1 MKLSIL
7 LAGANGM
14 IGSFLYNRFN
24 KDYSITALDY
34 SKGLIEDNF
43 FSIDLIQEADVEN
56 FADKLPKC
64 DALIFLVGL
73 AHKKG
78 KGQEFD
84 EFRRINKQTLVNL
97 LSALEV
103 QGKLPN
109 KIIFASTISVYGE
122 KLNQNIYNED
132 SEKNPFSPYAVTK
145 LEAEEFLLEHYEKQS
160 WILRF
165 SPVYAPNFQ
174 LNINRRTKL
183 GGRFYKV
190 GRGTKKLSLCNLEN
204 IGCAIQGIIEDK
216 VPAGIY
222 NISDAK
228 DYTYN
233 DLLNYAN
240 GKWTLPIP
248 RFLVKGLYIMGKM
261 MNNIFLKENATKLI
275 SDNIFPSDK
284 IRQYIELPYALK
296 KDESTNNHQQDE
308 QKQKI

>member
-1 MKLSIL
+1 MNNIL

-14 IGSFLYNRFN
+14 IGSFLYNTFN

-97 LSALEV
+97 LSVLEV

-122 KLNQNIYNED
+122 KMNQNIYNED
-132 SEKNPFSPYAVTK
+132 SEKNPSSPYAVTK
-145 LEAEEFLLEHYEKQS
+145 LEAEEYLLNNYGGQS
-160 WILRF
+160 WVLRF
-165 SPVYAPNFQ
+165 APVYSQDFQ
-174 LNINRRTKL
+174 LNINRRTKAA
-183 GGRFYKV
+183 GRYYKV
-190 GRGTKKLSLCNLEN
+190 GKGSKKLSLCNLEN
-204 IGCAIQGIIEDK
+204 IGSAVQGILEDK
-216 VPAGIY
+216 VPSGIY
-222 NISDAK
+222 NISDEIEYSYNELLKYVNAK
-228 DYTYN
+228 
-233 DLLNYAN
+233 
-240 GKWTLPIP
+240 WIVRIP
-248 RFLVKGLYIMGKM
+248 TFLVKGLYVVGKI

-275 SDNIFPSDK
+275 SNNVFPSDK
-284 IRQYIELPYALK
+284 IREYIELPNTLNK
-296 KDESTNNHQQDE
+296 
-308 QKQKI
+308 

>member
-34 SKGLIEDNF
+34 SKGSIEDNF
-43 FSIDLIQEADVEN
+43 FSIDLIQEADVET
-56 FADKLPKC
+56 FAEKSPKC
-64 DALIFLVGL
+64 YALIFLVGL

-78 KGQEFD
+78 KGQELD

-122 KLNQNIYNED
+122 KMNQNIYNED

-145 LEAEEFLLEHYEKQS
+145 LEAEEYLLNNYNTLS

-165 SPVYAPNFQ
+165 APVYAPDFQ
-174 LNINRRTKL
+174 LNINRRTKAA
-183 GGRFYKV
+183 GRYYKV
-190 GRGTKKLSLCNLEN
+190 GKGSKKLSLCNLEN
-204 IGCAIQGIIEDK
+204 IGLAVQGILEDK
-216 VPAGIY
+216 VPSGIY
-222 NISDAK
+222 NISDEIEYSYNELLKYVNAK
-228 DYTYN
+228 
-233 DLLNYAN
+233 
-240 GKWTLPIP
+240 WVVRIP
-248 RFLVKGLYIMGKM
+248 TFLVKGLYVVGKM

-284 IRQYIELPYALK
+284 IRQFIDMPNTLDSK
-296 KDESTNNHQQDE
+296 STNKHQQDE
-308 QKQKI
+308 